1 MGSAMARR
9 FHAAG
14 YGLEVWNR
22 DISKST
28 ALETEAGAIVA
39 PTPAAAAAAS
49 TIVVTSLAD
58 DAALRSVYLGTNG
71 IAEGAR
77 PGAIVI
83 DTSTVDPSAAVE
95 VGRAIT
101 ASGGAFLDCPVS
113 GSVSTVESGS
123 LLIMAGG
130 DPGVLTSVEPLLA
143 TIARRVI
150 HLGPSGSGAACKLA
164 VNGFVHGLNVALAEA
179 LVLAERA
186 GLDRATAYEVF
197 AGGAGGAPFVQ
208 YKREAYLHPERAAVG
223 FTLDLVSK
231 DLDLI
236 LGLAARVGAR
246 MRQAE
251 TGQAIVREAVAAGLG
266 SADLSAIATFLRG
279 DT

>member
-9 FHAAG
+9 FHDAG
-14 YGLEVWNR
+14 YGLVVWNR
-22 DISKST
+22 DTAKSI
-28 ALETEAGAIVA
+28 ALASEAGASVA
-39 PTPAAAAAAS
+39 ATPAAAAAAS
-49 TIVVTSLAD
+49 TIIVTSLAD
-58 DAALRSVYLGTNG
+58 DLALRSVYLGRQG
-71 IAEGAR
+71 IVDGIRA
-77 PGAIVI
+77 GAIVI
-83 DTSTVDPSAAVE
+83 DTSTVDPFAAIE
-95 VGRAIT
+95 VGGAI
-101 ASGGAFLDCPVS
+101 AGSGGAFLDCPVS
-113 GSVSTVESGS
+113 GSVSTVDSGS

-130 DPGVLTSVEPLLA
+130 DPEVLASVEPLLA

-179 LVLAERA
+179 LVLAEKA
-186 GLDRATAYEVF
+186 GLDRAMAYEVF

-208 YKREAYLHPERAAVG
+208 YKREAYLHPDDTPVG

-236 LGLAARVGAR
+236 LGLAGRVGAR

-251 TGQAIVREAVAAGLG
+251 TGQAIVREAVAAGFG
-266 SADLSAIATFLRG
+266 SADLSAIAAFLRG

>member
-9 FHAAG
+9 FHGAD
-14 YGLEVWNR
+14 YGLVVWNR

-39 PTPAAAAAAS
+39 ATPAVAASAS

-58 DAALRSVYLGTNG
+58 DAALRSVYLGANG
-71 IAEGAR
+71 IAHGVR
-77 PGAIVI
+77 PGTIVV

-101 ASGGAFLDCPVS
+101 TAGGAFLDCPVS

-123 LLIMAGG
+123 LLVMAGG
-130 DPGVLTSVEPLLA
+130 DEDVLESVQPLLA

-150 HLGPSGSGAACKLA
+150 HLGPCGSGAACKLA

-179 LVLAERA
+179 LVLAEKA
-186 GLDRATAYEVF
+186 GLDRAKAYEVF
-197 AGGAGGAPFVQ
+197 AGGAGGAPFVT
-208 YKREAYLHPERAAVG
+208 YKREAYLHPDSTPVG
-223 FTLDLVSK
+223 FTLNLVAK

-236 LGLAARVGAR
+236 TGLAARVGAR
-246 MRQAE
+246 MHQAE
-251 TGQAIVREAVAAGLG
+251 AGRAIVREAVAAGLG
-266 SADLSAIATFLRG
+266 SADMSAIATFLRE

>member
-9 FHAAG
+9 FHDAG
-14 YGLEVWNR
+14 YGLVVWNR
-22 DISKST
+22 DTAKST
-28 ALETEAGAIVA
+28 VLETETGALVA
-39 PTPAAAAAAS
+39 ATPAAAAAAS

-58 DAALRSVYLGTNG
+58 DLALRSIYLGRGG
-71 IAEGAR
+71 IVEGLR
-77 PGAIVI
+77 PGAIAI
-83 DTSTVDPSAAVE
+83 DTSTVDPAAAAE
-95 VGRAIT
+95 VGRAIA
-101 ASGGAFLDCPVS
+101 ASGAAFLDCPVS
-113 GSVSTVESGS
+113 GSVSSVEAGS

-130 DPGVLTSVEPLLA
+130 DPDVLTSVEPLLA
-143 TIARRVI
+143 TIARRVL

-179 LVLAERA
+179 LVLAEKA
-186 GLDRATAYEVF
+186 GLDRAMAYEVF

-208 YKREAYLHPERAAVG
+208 YKREAYLHPDQAPVG

-236 LGLAARVGAR
+236 LGLASRVGAR

>member
-14 YGLEVWNR
+14 HGLVVWNR
-22 DISKST
+22 DNSKST
-28 ALETEAGAIVA
+28 ALESEAGAIVA
-39 PTPAAAAAAS
+39 STPATAAGAS

-71 IAEGAR
+71 IADGVR
-77 PGAIVI
+77 PGTVVI

-101 ASGGAFLDCPVS
+101 AAGAAFLDCPVS
-113 GSVSTVESGS
+113 GSVATVETGS
-123 LLIMAGG
+123 LLVMAGG
-130 DPGVLTSVEPLLA
+130 DRDVLGSVESLLA
-143 TIARRVI
+143 TVAKRVI

-179 LVLAERA
+179 LVLAEKA
-186 GLDRATAYEVF
+186 GLDRAQAYEVF
-197 AGGAGGAPFVQ
+197 AGGAGGAPFVE
-208 YKREAYLHPERAAVG
+208 YKREAYLHPDSAPVG

-236 LGLAARVGAR
+236 TGLASRVGAR
-246 MRQAE
+246 MHQAE
-251 TGQAIVREAVAAGLG
+251 AGRAIVREAVAAGLG
-266 SADLSAIATFLRG
+266 SADMSAIATFLRG